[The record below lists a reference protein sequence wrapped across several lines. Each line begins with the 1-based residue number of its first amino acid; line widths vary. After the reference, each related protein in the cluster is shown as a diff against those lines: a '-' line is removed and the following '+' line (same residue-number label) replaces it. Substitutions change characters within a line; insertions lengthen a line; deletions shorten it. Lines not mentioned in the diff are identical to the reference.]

1 MAQLN
6 LPNVPSPRTT
16 IYDNLLGVDFR
27 ADQTEVERR
36 RSPMMVNMIS
46 DIGGNPIK
54 RDGFRKASY
63 GTYFGIVNANEK
75 AYAVRKHTYVNPLT
89 QQEVEAIA
97 VIPITINATSKMIQ
111 EDLSEAILVRGYQTT
126 LTDKDKVRDVFGYQ
140 HHVYISTN
148 TYIVDVDV
156 VKKTNVKTG
165 FDFMS
170 AVSIGS
176 SDPREDSIIPL
187 SIIGLSPDGT
197 GSNASV
203 LYGKNVMSIYQTFS
217 YQGNGSTAEFKI
229 PMYSKIGAWA
239 KVEVMDAN
247 GQWSSANYTATV
259 TNTTTET
266 AQTLDGL
273 GTATFSIADA
283 TVTISPTPTTS
294 PISGEDNVRIT
305 VAPFSMDNVTVNGV
319 ACKKGYYNENFAKLV
334 KSDAHLFFNSR
345 LFLEAGEKAYYSEV
359 NNPFMIPDNNY
370 FEVGGNIASFRHVSN
385 SIVII
390 TSGKDD
396 ETIFLATP
404 IETTSIGDGISAAYS
419 VRPANASVGAMSSNV
434 NGTLNDEP
442 IFLASTGLY
451 GLLTNWT
458 SEKYAV
464 SRSGRINRKLCKEQN
479 LGSAVGCSFN
489 GYYYLSVNN
498 RMYVLDGR
506 HKDNTRSG
514 ETSYEC
520 YYFEDMPDIEKMFV
534 AGGVM
539 YFTDAYYTYTWNSDL
554 DDELR
559 YYDYLEIDLLGE
571 FVSGVPVKAYWSSV
585 FDDDGAPQML
595 KTLKKKGSM
604 AILVPA
610 VRTGCYVK
618 LIKNGDEMQ
627 DLGYQSSTIFT
638 FEEVG
643 FDTDEFRFTGNEVAY
658 DRFTKKKIKKYKR
671 LQIIVGNDYAE
682 PFALTKVVKTYEVG
696 NYAKR

>member
-54 RDGFRKASY
+54 RDGFRKVASEPY
-63 GTYFGIVNANEK
+63 YIVNANSK
-75 AYAVRKHTYVNPLT
+75 TYGVRQTSTNAIVVASIFIGGNNQQIIEDPDESVTVAESSLT
-89 QQEVEAIA
+89 
-97 VIPITINATSKMIQ
+97 SGIQ
-111 EDLSEAILVRGYQTT
+111 NVFSYQN
-126 LTDKDKVRDVFGYQ
+126 Y
-140 HHVYISTN
+140 VYICMWDS
-148 TYIVDVDV
+148 IIKVDV
-156 VKKTNVKTG
+156 VKKTYVVAG
-165 FDFMS
+165 AEFMS
-170 AVSIGS
+170 TGEAGS
-176 SDPREDSIIPL
+176 NPPRFSELVPL
-187 SIIGLSPDGT
+187 SVIALDPNGT
-197 GSNASV
+197 GQNATV
-203 LYGKNVMSIYQTFS
+203 YYGKNVLSIYQTFS
-217 YQGNGSTAEFKI
+217 YKGNGSDKTYKI
-229 PMYSKIGAWA
+229 PMYSKIGDWA
-239 KVEVMDAN
+239 KVEIMDAN
-247 GQWSSANYTATV
+247 GTWVEQSSGYTIGTG
-259 TNTTTET
+259 TSTLET
-266 AQTLDGL
+266 AWSPSGSLMSYHVNEAKIVFS
-273 GTATFSIADA
+273 TAPS
-283 TVTISPTPTTS
+283 TP

-305 VAPFSMDNVTVNGV
+305 VAPFSTEQIKVSGNT
-319 ACKKGYYNENFAKLV
+319 AYSKGYYNEHLPKLV
-334 KSDAHLFFNSR
+334 QSPTHVFFNSR
-345 LFLEAGEKAYYSEV
+345 LFLAAGERAFYSEV
-359 NNPFMIPDNNY
+359 NNPLMIPDNNY
-370 FEVGGNIASFRHVSN
+370 FEVGGRIASFRHVSN

-390 TSGKDD
+390 TKGKDD

-404 IETTSIGDGISAAYS
+404 IETTALGDGISAAYS
-419 VRPANASVGAMSSNV
+419 IRPANASVGAISSNA

-442 IFLASTGLY
+442 IFLSSTGLY

-464 SRSGRINRKLCKEQN
+464 NRSGRINRKLCREQS
-479 LGSAVGCSFN
+479 LPYAVGCSFN
-489 GYYYLSVNN
+489 GYYYLAVGTK
-498 RMYVLDGR
+498 MYILDGR

-539 YFTDAYYTYTWNSDL
+539 YFTDWDYTYTWNSDL
-554 DDELR
+554 DDDLR
-559 YYDYLEIDLLGE
+559 YYDDLVLDADGE
-571 FVSGVPVKAYWSSV
+571 YESGTPVKAYWSSV
-585 FDDDGAPQML
+585 FDDDGMPQML

-610 VRTGCYVK
+610 VHTGCYVK

-671 LQIIVGNDYAE
+671 LQIIVGNDRAE